1 MEELIVILL
10 FIGAIVLLA
19 IFLSNRQD
27 GPTHPQQ
34 PVRTTLVEDLAPA
47 DVVDWGPRGGPGRIR
62 VSSGSARRDGRDK
75 TGDGFSSQIMLPR
88 TFPADLKEAV
98 NRYGEIAVFK
108 LFRAQITIKCQ
119 QHVRALM
126 EAQDYTGQFLHNDQ
140 ACIRAGQTYTPPRE

>member
-10 FIGAIVLLA
+10 FIGAIVLFA

-27 GPTHPQQ
+27 DPTHSP
-34 PVRTTLVEDLAPA
+34 PVRTTPVKDLAPA
-47 DVVDWGPRGGPGRIR
+47 DMVDWGPHGGPGRIR
-62 VSSGSARRDGRDK
+62 VSSGSALRDGRDK